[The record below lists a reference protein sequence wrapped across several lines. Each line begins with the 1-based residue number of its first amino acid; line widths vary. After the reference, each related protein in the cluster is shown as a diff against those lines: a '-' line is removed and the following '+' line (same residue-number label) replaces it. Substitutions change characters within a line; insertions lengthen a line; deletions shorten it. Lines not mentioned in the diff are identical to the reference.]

1 MDMKDF
7 LTYVF
12 EGEAREIHVKGTFDR
27 ITLANMHRRSPFRVG
42 DTLVSRKGERFQ
54 VSKIYPVKRYLAGK
68 AWDDG
73 DAIDLV
79 GMKKGRVF
87 TVYVR

>member
-1 MDMKDF
+1 
-7 LTYVF
+7 
-12 EGEAREIHVKGTFDR
+12 
-27 ITLANMHRRSPFRVG
+27 VG